1 MSTKSTKKPLLV
13 AIILLLTL
21 LIMVA
26 GIIIYQLV
34 SKDKQQLQEEET
46 GLFETLEQDT
56 NVIVAEGGKSLSDSL
71 ADLQKEVDEGHVSL
85 SMDVNMSVEENS
97 SIGQT
102 YLENPIA
109 NRYDM
114 FVTIF
119 LDETQNII
127 GKTGIIP
134 RGNAIE
140 IIELDAKL
148 EKGSHPA
155 TITYNLINEK
165 KQVVEQASVGIEII
179 VK

>member
-13 AIILLLTL
+13 AVILLLVI
-21 LIMVA
+21 LIMVG

-34 SKDKQQLQEEET
+34 SKDKQQAQEET

-56 NVIVAEGGKSLSDSL
+56 NVIVADGGKGISDSL

-85 SMDVNMSVEENS
+85 SLDVNMSVEENS
-97 SIGQT
+97 NIGQT

-119 LDETQNII
+119 LDETQSII

-134 RGNAIE
+134 RGSAIE

-148 EKGSHPA
+148 EKGIHPA